1 MADEATGRRK
11 TLEVLVAAGSCALG
25 AAMVGPS
32 IVFVLAPAKAPV
44 GDGKARWVKVA
55 KVSQLKDDVPTK
67 IAVVADARDAWS
79 VEKNAELGAI
89 WVRKKAGNIQV
100 FSSVCPHL
108 GCSVQADEQGYKCPC
123 HDSRFDPNGKKE
135 SGPSPRDMDALD
147 SKVEGEDLL
156 VDFHRFKIG
165 TSEREVIG

>member
-1 MADEATGRRK
+1 MAEEETGRRK
-11 TLEVLVAAGSCALG
+11 TLAMLVTAGSCALG

-32 IVFVLAPAKAPV
+32 VVFVLGPAKET

-55 KVSQLKDDVPTK
+55 TVSQLKEDTPTK
-67 IAVVADARDAWS
+67 LAVVADAHDAWS

-89 WVRKKAGNIQV
+89 WARKKAGNIQV

-135 SGPSPRDMDALD
+135 SGPSPRDMDSLD
-147 SKVEGEDLL
+147 TKIEGDDLF
-156 VDFHRFKIG
+156 VDFRRFKIG
-165 TSEREVIG
+165 TAAREVIG